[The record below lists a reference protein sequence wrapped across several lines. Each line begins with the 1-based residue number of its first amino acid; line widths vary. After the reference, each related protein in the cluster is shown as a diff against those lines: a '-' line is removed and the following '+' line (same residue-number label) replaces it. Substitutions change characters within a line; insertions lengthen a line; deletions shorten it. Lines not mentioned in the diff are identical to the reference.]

1 MSDLL
6 LESQPAVRVS
16 ALVLRQWYAQ
26 YHPASAPL
34 RFVTAD
40 ALEEGMGDELRARY
54 AGLKQRALHTAL
66 SQRRKVVDVSR
77 TVCQVW
83 LEKYAAAEKGPPG
96 KRPRLAAPSAASSSG
111 IATNLLGAKAV
122 EEERHIHIVCFR
134 NHCVKRMVR
143 VFLQ

>member
-26 YHPASAPL
+26 YHPASGSL
-34 RFVTAD
+34 RFATAD

-54 AGLKQRALHTAL
+54 AGLKHRALATAL

-77 TVCQVW
+77 TVCSVW
-83 LEKYAAAEKGPPG
+83 LEKYAAAEKGRPG
-96 KRPRLAAPSAASSSG
+96 KRPRLAAPSVASSSG
-111 IATNLLGAKAV
+111 MAPKLFGFKAI
-122 EEERHIHIVCFR
+122 EEERHSYRVCLR
-134 NHCVKRMVR
+134 NHCVKSMAR